1 MGITLTYV
9 PHAWKIHPIPTP
21 EKVIPEKVIPES
33 VAVSVVSPIPPI
45 SPISPIPPIPPVLPP
60 AAAPEVVPAP
70 IANSP
75 VTLPGE
81 VSGEDVCER
90 VPIRMSSDDE
100 SVQIIKF
107 DNLQFYILVGL
118 FALYIV
124 VVAMKSNSMY
134 L

>member
-21 EKVIPEKVIPES
+21 EKVIPEKVIPEPAALS
-33 VAVSVVSPIPPI
+33 I
-45 SPISPIPPIPPVLPP
+45 P
-60 AAAPEVVPAP
+60 AAAPAIPEVVPAP
-70 IANSP
+70 IAPFANSP

-81 VSGEDVCER
+81 VDSKDVCER

-100 SVQIIKF
+100 NVQIIKF

>member
-9 PHAWKIHPIPTP
+9 PHAWKIHPIPIPEKVIP

-33 VAVSVVSPIPPI
+33 VAVTAI
-45 SPISPIPPIPPVLPP
+45 SPISPIPAATP
-60 AAAPEVVPAP
+60 AIPEVVPAP
-70 IANSP
+70 IAPRVNSP

-90 VPIRMSSDDE
+90 VPIRMSSDNE